1 MSKYL
6 SISLSGAIFL
16 IFLFTLFVNAINVP
30 SFDDYDT
37 TLNFIRRFFFDTDSF
52 SMRADILLSRH
63 NEHRILFSKSCA
75 AIYYSLFDQLSFRNL
90 VLIQNIFLLGFFA
103 LLLRIVSYSKLLSPE
118 LVLISCIFLF
128 SLAFWQVTFYYWGGI
143 QHYTVFF
150 FSFLSLY
157 TVSKADKLV
166 SGYFFLS
173 LIAATLSVLSFGNG
187 FIALFLGGFILLIQ
201 RKWPLLALWAV
212 LSMVMLTVTF
222 LHLPTMNAG
231 SKAPFNI
238 EWMARLLFTFLGSFV
253 YLNPSSGQVANIVV
267 CMGVGLIVMLTWL
280 WLFFRGYA
288 FKNPLLYSLL
298 SLPILTGII
307 VAISRFDAKA
317 GGGVAPRYMFFTA
330 TIPIILVLILLD
342 LRIIKPV
349 LLKYIA
355 GIGLVLWVFGYFN
368 NLRELK
374 KTNNE
379 VVTTIAQWQHDHS
392 TPLIYY
398 REAKAYSEIMSW
410 AINEKVI
417 KIPQNSR

>member
-6 SISLSGAIFL
+6 SISLSAVIFL
-16 IFLFTLFVNAINVP
+16 IFLFTLFGNAINVP

-37 TLNFIRRFFFDTDSF
+37 TLNFIRRFFFDTGSF
-52 SMRADILLSRH
+52 SVRKDILLSRH

-103 LLLRIVSYSKLLSPE
+103 LLLRIISYSRLLSPE
-118 LVLISCIFLF
+118 IVLISSIFLF

-157 TVSKADKLV
+157 TASKADKLV

-173 LIAATLSVLSFGNG
+173 LIAATLAVLSFGNG

-201 RKWPLLALWAV
+201 RKWAMLGVWAV
-212 LSMVMLTVTF
+212 LALIMLGVTF
-222 LHLPTMNAG
+222 LHLPTVNAA
-231 SKAPFNI
+231 SKVPFNI

-253 YLNPSSGQVANIVV
+253 YLNPGSGQVGNIVV
-267 CMGVGLIVMLTWL
+267 CMGVGFIVMLTWL
-280 WLFFRGYA
+280 WLFLKGYA
-288 FKNPLLYSLL
+288 FKNPLLYSML

-317 GGGVAPRYMFFTA
+317 GGGIAPRYMFFTA
-330 TIPIILVLILLD
+330 TIPIMLVLIFLD
-342 LRIIKPV
+342 LKIIKPAF
-349 LLKYIA
+349 LKYIA
-355 GIGLVLWVFGYFN
+355 GFGLVLWGFVYFN

-379 VVTTIAQWQHDHS
+379 VVTTIWQWQQDHS
-392 TPLIYY
+392 TPLVYY
-398 REAKAYSEIMSW
+398 RDAAAYSEIMSW
-410 AINEKVI
+410 AVDNKVI
-417 KIPQNSR
+417 SIPEKSR